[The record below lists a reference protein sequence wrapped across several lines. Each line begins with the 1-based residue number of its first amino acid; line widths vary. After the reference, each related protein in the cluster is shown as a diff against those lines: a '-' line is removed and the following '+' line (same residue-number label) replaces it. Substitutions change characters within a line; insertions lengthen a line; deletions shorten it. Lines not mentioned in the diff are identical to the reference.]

1 MRTSLDWGDYLTLR
15 ITLVLG
21 WLATLVS
28 PGRAAWRWIV
38 GGDLTL
44 TNAIA
49 PTVSP
54 PTIVTDGGVQ
64 ASWSNAATTWTFT
77 SPTAGQYLGAVL
89 PGILTS
95 AVAGWLCV
103 LIWRLVTSV
112 QADAAFT
119 GAGTRRL
126 RLIGW
131 ALAALTAA
139 MVVGELGGNMLVTAG
154 LPTSIPQP
162 ALLTL
167 DAVPFVP
174 LGIALIVMVI
184 AHAWS
189 RGDALA
195 EDAAGTI

>member
-1 MRTSLDWGDYLTLR
+1 M
-15 ITLVLG
+15 
-21 WLATLVS
+21 
-28 PGRAAWRWIV
+28 
-38 GGDLTL
+38 
-44 TNAIA
+44 
-49 PTVSP
+49 
-54 PTIVTDGGVQ
+54 
-64 ASWSNAATTWTFT
+64 
-77 SPTAGQYLGAVL
+77 L